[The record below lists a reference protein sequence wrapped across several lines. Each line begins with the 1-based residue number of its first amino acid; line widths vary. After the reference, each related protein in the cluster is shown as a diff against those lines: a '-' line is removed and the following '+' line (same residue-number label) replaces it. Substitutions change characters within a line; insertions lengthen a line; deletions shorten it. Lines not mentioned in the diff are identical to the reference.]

1 VKFRIENIIEALLE
15 KVESSLFSEEYM
27 RFLEKT
33 HPGVNRIE
41 LIEQKKEN
49 GKIRRIIKYTPKP
62 IIERVG
68 PKKVPESALVF
79 TEHSTYDLNKH
90 VLEFENVPA
99 MSLVRERF
107 RNTGTIL
114 FEGRGSYTN
123 RILEGELKVRF
134 PILGSIAEKIIFT
147 QAKKLLQQEI
157 ECFRQY
163 IRSF

>member
-1 VKFRIENIIEALLE
+1 VKFRIENKIEAPLQ
-15 KVESSLFSEEYM
+15 KVESSMFSEEYM
-27 RFLEKT
+27 KFLEKS
-33 HPGVNRIE
+33 HQGVKRIE
-41 LIEQKKEN
+41 LIEQKEEN
-49 GKIRRIIKYTPKP
+49 GKIRRTIKYTPKP

-90 VLEFENVPA
+90 ILEFENIPA
-99 MSLVRERF
+99 MNLVRERF

-114 FEGRGSYTN
+114 FEEREGYTN
-123 RILEGELKVRF
+123 RILEGELSVRF

-157 ECFRQY
+157 ECFKQY
-163 IRSF
+163 VKSF